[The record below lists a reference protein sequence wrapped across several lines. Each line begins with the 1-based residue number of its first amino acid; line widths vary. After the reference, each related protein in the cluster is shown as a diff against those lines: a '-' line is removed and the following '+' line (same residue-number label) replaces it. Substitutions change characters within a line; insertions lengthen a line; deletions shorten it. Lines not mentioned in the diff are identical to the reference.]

1 MAVYSFEEYRFKPY
15 IRKAIGKLGFREPT
29 TIQRKM
35 IPLIL
40 KGQSAIG
47 QSQTGSGKTHAYLLP
62 IIQRIDPARR
72 QVQAVIFAPTRE
84 LASQIYQEALKI
96 TEAAVEGDEIS
107 VRNFTGGT
115 DKQRTIEKLKQQP
128 HIVIGTPGR
137 IHDLVREQALFV
149 HNASILV
156 IDEADLLFDMGFIH
170 DVDQIAG
177 RMPQSLEMYVFSATI
192 PEKLKPFLKKY
203 MENPIFEHAT
213 PSQLAAEQI
222 EHVLVPLG
230 SRKKTDLLGQVLRSI
245 NPYLAIVF
253 VNTKQMADHVAE
265 QLAGQG
271 LKVGRIHG
279 GLTPRERKRMMKQV
293 RDLEYQYIIA
303 TDLAARG
310 IDIPGVSHIINY
322 ELPKD
327 LDFYIHRAGRTARA
341 GNQGV
346 SYTLYEPSDE
356 DAIVRLE
363 KMGILF
369 GHQDVRGNEWIDL
382 PDRNRR
388 KNRMQLKEKESSTS
402 KIYVRKPKKV
412 KPGYKKKMASEIE
425 KLKRRERRLQ
435 RNKKK

>member
-1 MAVYSFEEYRFKPY
+1 MADYSFEDYRLKPF
-15 IRKAIGKLGFREPT
+15 INKAISRLGFRQPT
-29 TIQRKM
+29 LIQRKM

-62 IIQRIDPARR
+62 IIQKIDPARR
-72 QVQAVIFAPTRE
+72 HVQAVIFAPTRE

-96 TEAAVEGDEIS
+96 TESNEGEEIL
-107 VRNFTGGT
+107 VRNYTGGT

-128 HIVIGTPGR
+128 HLVIGTPGR

-149 HNASILV
+149 HNTEALV
-156 IDEADLLFDMGFIH
+156 IDEADLMFDMGFIQ

-177 RMPQSLEMYVFSATI
+177 RMPENLEMFVFSATI

-203 MENPIFEHAT
+203 MENPVFEHAT
-213 PSQLAAEQI
+213 PSQLAAELI
-222 EHVLVPLG
+222 EHVLVPIG
-230 SRKKTDLLGQVLRSI
+230 SRKKTDLLSQMLQSI

-253 VNTKQMADHVAE
+253 TNTKQMADQVAD
-265 QLAGQG
+265 QLIGHG
-271 LKVGRIHG
+271 LKIGRIHG

-293 RDLEYQYIIA
+293 RDLEFQYIIA

-327 LDFYIHRAGRTARA
+327 LDFYIHRSGRTARA

-346 SYTLYEPSDE
+346 SYTIYEPSDE

-363 KMGILF
+363 KMGIQF
-369 GHQDVRGNEWIDL
+369 AHQDLRGEEWVEL

-388 KNRMQLKEKESSTS
+388 KNRMQLKEKEGSS

-412 KPGYKKKMASEIE
+412 KPGYKKKMAAEFDR
-425 KLKRRERRLQ
+425 LKRRERRLQ

>member
-1 MAVYSFEEYRFKPY
+1 MAVYSFEEYRFKPF
-15 IRKAIGKLGFREPT
+15 IDEAIGKLGFRQPT
-29 TIQRKM
+29 LIQRKM

-47 QSQTGSGKTHAYLLP
+47 QSQTGSGKTHAFLLP
-62 IIQRIDPARR
+62 IIQKIEPSKR
-72 QVQAVIFAPTRE
+72 QVQAVILAPTRE

-96 TEAAVEGDEIS
+96 TEANEGEEIS

-137 IHDLVREQALFV
+137 IYDLVREQALFV
-149 HNASILV
+149 HNASMLV
-156 IDEADLLFDMGFIH
+156 IDEADLMFDMGFIH

-177 RMPQSLEMYVFSATI
+177 KMPEGLEMYVFSATI

-203 MENPIFEHAT
+203 MENPIFEHVT
-213 PSQLAAEQI
+213 PSRLVAEQI

-230 SRKKTDLLGQVLRSI
+230 SRTKTDLLGQLFHAI

-253 VNTKQMADHVAE
+253 INTKQMADQVAD
-265 QLAGQG
+265 QLTGHG
-271 LKVGRIHG
+271 FKVGRIHG

-327 LDFYIHRAGRTARA
+327 LDFYIHRSGRTARA

-346 SYTLYEPSDE
+346 SYTIYSPSDE

-363 KMGILF
+363 KMGIQF
-369 GHQDVRGNEWIDL
+369 GHQDVRGEEWVDL

-388 KNRMQLKEKESSTS
+388 KNRMQLKEKESGTS

-425 KLKRRERRLQ
+425 RLKKRERRLQ

>member
-1 MAVYSFEEYRFKPY
+1 MADYSFEDYRLKPF
-15 IRKAIGKLGFREPT
+15 INKAISGLGFRQPT
-29 TIQRKM
+29 LIQRKM

-62 IIQRIDPARR
+62 ILQKIDPARR
-72 QVQAVIFAPTRE
+72 HVQAVIFAPTRE
-84 LASQIYQEALKI
+84 LGSQIYQEALKI
-96 TEAAVEGDEIS
+96 TESHEGEEIL
-107 VRNFTGGT
+107 VRNYTGGT

-149 HNASILV
+149 HHTTALV
-156 IDEADLLFDMGFIH
+156 IDEADLMFDMGFIQ

-177 RMPQSLEMYVFSATI
+177 RMPTNLEMYVFSATI

-203 MENPIFEHAT
+203 MENPVFEHAT

-222 EHVLVPLG
+222 EHVLVPVG
-230 SRKKTDLLGQVLRSI
+230 SRKKTDLLSQMLQSI

-253 VNTKQMADHVAE
+253 TNTKQMADQVAD
-265 QLAGQG
+265 QLIGQG
-271 LKVGRIHG
+271 LKIGRIHG

-327 LDFYIHRAGRTARA
+327 LDFYIHRSGRTARA
-341 GNQGV
+341 GNEGV
-346 SYTLYEPSDE
+346 SFTIYEPSDE

-363 KMGILF
+363 KMGIQF
-369 GHQDVRGNEWIDL
+369 AHQDLRQEEWVDL

-388 KNRMQLKEKESSTS
+388 KNRIQLKEKEDSSN
-402 KIYVRKPKKV
+402 IYVRKPKKV
-412 KPGYKKKMASEIE
+412 KPGYKKKMAAEFE